1 MAERVAVVG
10 LGYVGLPVAI
20 GFGAH
25 LPDTVGFDI
34 DASRVDELK
43 KGHDRTAE
51 FSDEEMKE
59 ATVVFTSDVSD
70 LKTCTFFIV
79 CVPTPITK
87 NRQPDLSALR
97 ASSLTVAKALKPGD
111 VVVYES
117 TVYPGVTEEF
127 CGPILEQATGLR
139 CGVDFHL
146 GYLRSVS
153 IQGIKNTRLNVSSR
167 WFRAGMT
174 QHSARCDRVRNGGD
188 RWCASRLFDSSR

>member
-70 LKTCTFFIV
+70 LKTCTFL
-79 CVPTPITK
+79 
-87 NRQPDLSALR
+87 LSVYRHPSPKTAN
-97 ASSLTVAKALKPGD
+97 LT
-111 VVVYES
+111 
-117 TVYPGVTEEF
+117 
-127 CGPILEQATGLR
+127 
-139 CGVDFHL
+139 
-146 GYLRSVS
+146 
-153 IQGIKNTRLNVSSR
+153 
-167 WFRAGMT
+167 FR
-174 QHSARCDRVRNGGD
+174 H
-188 RWCASRLFDSSR
+188 CAHPH